1 MRNVWPTRHNAV
13 MALSKRLIK
22 DFKENREE
30 WRARRFGRF
39 IQPLDAIV
47 PVDPNH
53 PSPAEINAA
62 ALRIAA
68 QVDARHKKGVHQ
80 MAKRKTPQKTDKKYD
95 RFVMDV
101 REIGDPAT
109 SPSQAEINASV
120 EINLRK
126 QALAIFAKAEKA
138 KTKGRKLTADDKQT
152 YDHFAKQYPH
162 LVPER
167 RAELQKQLERFIQPA
182 EGIRPNGVGPSP
194 AEVDEAARRA
204 LENYKRSGKKSS

>member
-68 QVDARHKKGVHQ
+68 QVNARH
-80 MAKRKTPQKTDKKYD
+80 AKESDG
-95 RFVMDV
+95 
-101 REIGDPAT
+101 E
-109 SPSQAEINASV
+109 S
-120 EINLRK
+120 
-126 QALAIFAKAEKA
+126 
-138 KTKGRKLTADDKQT
+138 
-152 YDHFAKQYPH
+152 
-162 LVPER
+162 
-167 RAELQKQLERFIQPA
+167 
-182 EGIRPNGVGPSP
+182 
-194 AEVDEAARRA
+194 
-204 LENYKRSGKKSS
+204 

>member
-1 MRNVWPTRHNAV
+1 

-62 ALRIAA
+62 AMRIAA

-95 RFVMDV
+95 LCLLFIHPRAPNLTSLRSAGTM
-101 REIGDPAT
+101 PA
-109 SPSQAEINASV
+109 
-120 EINLRK
+120 
-126 QALAIFAKAEKA
+126 
-138 KTKGRKLTADDKQT
+138 
-152 YDHFAKQYPH
+152 
-162 LVPER
+162 
-167 RAELQKQLERFIQPA
+167 
-182 EGIRPNGVGPSP
+182 
-194 AEVDEAARRA
+194 
-204 LENYKRSGKKSS
+204 

>member
-1 MRNVWPTRHNAV
+1 
-13 MALSKRLIK
+13 
-22 DFKENREE
+22 
-30 WRARRFGRF
+30 
-39 IQPLDAIV
+39 
-47 PVDPNH
+47 
-53 PSPAEINAA
+53 
-62 ALRIAA
+62 
-68 QVDARHKKGVHQ
+68 

-152 YDHFAKQYPH
+152 YDHFAKA
-162 LVPER
+162 VP
-167 RAELQKQLERFIQPA
+167 AP
-182 EGIRPNGVGPSP
+182 
-194 AEVDEAARRA
+194 
-204 LENYKRSGKKSS
+204 RS